1 MGQQP
6 TPIAAVILAAGK
18 GTRMKS
24 ALPKVMH
31 EVARLPMVGH
41 VVARALDVGAA
52 PIAMVVAP
60 GMDAVVAVARDI
72 AGEVDVAMQKEQ
84 HGTAH
89 AVLAAKPVLG
99 ELEGI
104 LLVLYGDTPLLTNET
119 LSQLIDV
126 MNDDD
131 KCAVAVLG
139 FIPDDAGAYGRL
151 VLADD
156 GTLEKIVE
164 AKDAN
169 EEELAIE
176 LCNSGVMAI
185 RGPLA
190 WKLLGQVKNDNA
202 KKEYYLT
209 DIVALARAAG
219 HVALVVEGDA
229 DEVLGVN
236 ARGELAQAE
245 AIFQYR
251 TRQKFMDAGVTLI
264 DPDSVFFAADT
275 VIASDV
281 IIEPHVFFG
290 AGVSIASG
298 AHIKAFSH
306 IEGAAIGASSSV
318 GPFARLRPGTNL
330 GADVRIGNF
339 VELKAADIARGAKIS
354 HLSYV
359 GDASVGEDAN
369 IGAGTITCNYDGY
382 MKYKTTIGRGVFVGS
397 NSALVAP
404 VTLGDG
410 SMVAAGSV
418 ITQDVAPDALA
429 RARGIQTAH
438 ADGAKNFRNKKA
450 AEKLAKRKA

>member
-1 MGQQP
+1 
-6 TPIAAVILAAGK
+6 
-18 GTRMKS
+18 
-24 ALPKVMH
+24 
-31 EVARLPMVGH
+31 MVGH
-41 VVARALDVGAA
+41 VVNRALDVGAA

-60 GMDAVVAVARDI
+60 GMEAVVNVARDI
-72 AGEVDVAMQKEQ
+72 AGEVDVAVQKEQ

-119 LSQLIDV
+119 LQSMISA
-126 MNDDD
+126 MNDDP

-139 FIPDDAGAYGRL
+139 FIPDEAGAYGRL
-151 VLADD
+151 VLAED

-164 AKDAN
+164 AKDASDD
-169 EEELAIE
+169 ELAIE

-185 RGPLA
+185 RGALA
-190 WKLLGQVKNDNA
+190 WKLLAQVKNTNA
-202 KKEYYLT
+202 KNEYYLT

-219 HVALVVEGDA
+219 HTALVVEGDA

-236 ARGELAQAE
+236 TRGELAQAE
-245 AIFQYR
+245 AIFQFR
-251 TRQKFMDAGVTLI
+251 ARQKFMEAGVTLI

-275 VIASDV
+275 IIAHDV
-281 IIEPHVFFG
+281 IIEPNVYFG
-290 AGVSIASG
+290 SHVSIESG
-298 AHIKAFSH
+298 VHIKAFSH
-306 IEGAAIGASSSV
+306 IEGTSIGANTSV
-318 GPFARLRPGTNL
+318 GPFARLRPNTKL

-339 VELKAADIARGAKIS
+339 VEIKASDIAHGAKIS
-354 HLSYV
+354 HLSYI
-359 GDASVGEDAN
+359 GDASVGADAN

-382 MKYKTTIGRGVFVGS
+382 LKYKTTIGRGVFVGS

-418 ITQDVAPDALA
+418 ITEDVASDALA
-429 RARGIQTAH
+429 RARGVQTAH
-438 ADGAKNFRNKKA
+438 AGGATFFREKKA
-450 AEKLAKRKA
+450 AEKLAKKKA